1 MGPRGGL
8 CVQMSQSNDA
18 YIDEK
23 EQNRARQINLNS
35 VTIILKYYVEKG
47 MGGWGV
53 WCDVVLLGVQH
64 CNTRYSWRRRPPS
77 HPHDARTQRIWRER
91 ERRRERK
98 TPLKTDQMIRR
109 PFIYIKRVKNP
120 PGRLALHVHLK
131 PLGAMAMHQLPNLSL
146 ASKLICF

>member
-35 VTIILKYYVEKG
+35 DTIILKYYVEKG
-47 MGGWGV
+47 MGGCGV

-77 HPHDARTQRIWRER
+77 LTRTTHAPREFKQRER
-91 ERRRERK
+91 EEKREK
-98 TPLKTDQMIRR
+98 DPTE
-109 PFIYIKRVKNP
+109 N
-120 PGRLALHVHLK
+120 
-131 PLGAMAMHQLPNLSL
+131 
-146 ASKLICF
+146 